1 MTSLQS
7 QATPGLARLEPHALR
22 GLVMGEVHARP
33 FRLIEGPR
41 LFLHLGFDV
50 SSKASSDRDRKLIE
64 ALCHAQ
70 GATPPGPEARHHVI
84 AFSGGTLKWERFAE
98 FATYSWDTVFDGRA
112 SGYSLLPPGQ
122 PFGTHFNQPGPL
134 VVAIRLDFVP
144 DESRGLQTET
154 AGFDATSLCVAEVV
168 DGRAIAATDFR
179 ADGDGKVRILVL
191 DRGLAPNQAG
201 ALLQRLLELETYRIF
216 ALMGLPEAYRV
227 APNIRRIETELTD
240 ITAEIRATEGL
251 EANRRLLGRLSRLTA
266 DLEAEDAASSYRFGA
281 SRAYER
287 IVTSRLQAINEK
299 PVAGFPTWSSFL
311 SRRMDPAMRTIETLQ
326 ERQGN
331 LSRKLARAAQLL
343 RTRVD
348 IDVEQQNRELLSSMN
363 QRAKL
368 QLRLQQTVEGLSI
381 AAVSY
386 YVIGLFGYLF
396 KAGKEAHL
404 YPFDPSILTGIAVP
418 IVVFGIALIVRNI
431 RKHHAETD
439 AKIDPEGPSAP
450 DTNPK
455 S

>member
-1 MTSLQS
+1 M
-7 QATPGLARLEPHALR
+7 
-22 GLVMGEVHARP
+22 
-33 FRLIEGPR
+33 
-41 LFLHLGFDV
+41 
-50 SSKASSDRDRKLIE
+50 
-64 ALCHAQ
+64 
-70 GATPPGPEARHHVI
+70 
-84 AFSGGTLKWERFAE
+84 
-98 FATYSWDTVFDGRA
+98 
-112 SGYSLLPPGQ
+112 
-122 PFGTHFNQPGPL
+122 
-134 VVAIRLDFVP
+134 
-144 DESRGLQTET
+144 
-154 AGFDATSLCVAEVV
+154 
-168 DGRAIAATDFR
+168 
-179 ADGDGKVRILVL
+179 
-191 DRGLAPNQAG
+191 
-201 ALLQRLLELETYRIF
+201 
-216 ALMGLPEAYRV
+216 

-287 IVTSRLQAINEK
+287 IVTSRLQAINER

-404 YPFDPSILTGIAVP
+404 YPIDPSILTGIAVP
-418 IVVFGIALIVRNI
+418 IVVLGIALIVRNI

-439 AKIDPEGPSAP
+439 AKIDPQNPSEP
-450 DTNPK
+450 GSKPK